1 MQELAASSGAMLA
14 ELVPSLRAKVRGTTL
29 GSNATSNG
37 RRESLFKAV
46 FEVLVASQ
54 GAKPM
59 LVVLDD
65 LQWADEATA
74 LLLRD
79 LAERLGN
86 SKIVVIGTYW
96 ETDLDPERPFTGVGA
111 RLLRRRRAQR
121 IALGT
126 LTDAEVEQMLLSLAD
141 GTLTAVQLV
150 GIQAATEGN
159 PLFVEH
165 SYLYMAE
172 SEGLLGGVR
181 ARSQASYTEEDLELA
196 QSVRGLIGRRLE
208 RLSEPAHR
216 MLTAA
221 AVLGRA
227 FAVAL
232 FEAFR
237 ALAGGEPGR

>member
-65 LQWADEATA
+65 LQWADEATV

-111 RLLRRRRAQR
+111 RLLRRRRAHR
-121 IALGT
+121 IALGR
-126 LTDAEVEQMLLSLAD
+126 LPDADAEKMLTSLA
-141 GTLTAVQLV
+141 GGALTPGQLL
-150 GIQAATEGN
+150 GIQAATDGN
-159 PLFVEH
+159 PLFVDH
-165 SYLYMAE
+165 SYLFM
-172 SEGLLGGVR
+172 SETYG
-181 ARSQASYTEEDLELA
+181 
-196 QSVRGLIGRRLE
+196 
-208 RLSEPAHR
+208 P
-216 MLTAA
+216 
-221 AVLGRA
+221 
-227 FAVAL
+227 
-232 FEAFR
+232 
-237 ALAGGEPGR
+237 